1 MLARGYSVSAW
12 HKHLGRSI
20 GLLNLRDLRQHE
32 EPGIELTLFFIVLV
46 IAMAKESSSTAGTV
60 PPVPILSDS
69 HHSGISKRLAEA
81 ANAAK
86 ARVYANKTV
95 SGVTPRKG
103 ELPVLPPGIQRQTF
117 NTAIEELKRTL
128 GSEHVVINDKP
139 LDDGW
144 YLEHP

>member
-1 MLARGYSVSAW
+1 MAVGIV
-12 HKHLGRSI
+12 
-20 GLLNLRDLRQHE
+20 LLNRRSLRRHE
-32 EPGIELTLFFIVLV
+32 EFGIELTLFFVALV
-46 IAMAKESSSTAGTV
+46 IAMTKESSSSTAGTV
-60 PPVPILSDS
+60 TPVPILSDS
-69 HHSGISKRLAEA
+69 HHSGISKRLADA

-95 SGVTPRKG
+95 SGVTPRTG
-103 ELPVLPPGIQRQTF
+103 ELPVLPPGIQRETF

-128 GSEHVVINDKP
+128 GPEHVVLNDKP